1 MRYAND
7 ANDNDYNNARMITIL
22 ERLLFKKRK
31 TLVVKMRKFCFYI
44 FINNFIKKVSK

>member
-7 ANDNDYNNARMITIL
+7 DNDNMRMITIL

-31 TLVVKMRKFCFYI
+31 TLVVIKSPI
-44 FINNFIKKVSK
+44 FGNNYRGKKYDHSN

>member
-7 ANDNDYNNARMITIL
+7 NANDYNNARMITIL

-31 TLVVKMRKFCFYI
+31 TLVVKMDKKMAGDSVYI
-44 FINNFIKKVSK
+44 YIIF